1 MYARLIIVALGAW
14 LVLIITTVDREPQ
27 REAGPIW
34 GDFPAFFAAGQ
45 SVAAGDGSVELYD
58 PALQRARQDRVIG
71 SDSVFMP
78 YAYPP
83 QFAIAYVPFTH
94 VPYRVSYLVNSA
106 LMFAAL
112 AVALALMR
120 PMVSIIDRYPW
131 TTLAA
136 ATVFVPTTYALG
148 AGQNVTI
155 SIMLIAWVWRSLND
169 DRETTAG
176 VAVAL
181 LMFKPQYAVPLLG
194 LLLVGRHYRAVGA
207 ALAGT
212 ALIGVVNTLLVGTSW
227 LPDWLGTADRFVSV
241 DLDRWGL
248 YRLAPLGFFRA
259 VLGAESLMADVLG
272 GAVIAGTAAVL
283 IWLWHDHRAPLDLVM
298 SATAAGLLLTSLHSA
313 FYEAGLVTL
322 TVAVIVNRDPSRTWL
337 VPAMLAVG
345 FSQYLSFDLGW
356 SPLPPFVAALFV
368 TAVVQARQAAREPPG
383 RLRRGGTAPSP
394 DSISYD
400 PATTS
405 AMLSPVT
412 SSLPLT
418 ASTVD
423 W

>member
-1 MYARLIIVALGAW
+1 MLDTESPKAAMYARLIIVVLGAW

-34 GDFPAFFAAGQ
+34 GDFPAFYAAGQ
-45 SVAAGDGSVELYD
+45 SVAAGNGSAELYD
-58 PALQRARQDRVIG
+58 PVLQRARQDRVIG

-94 VPYRVSYLVNSA
+94 VPYRVSYLLNSA
-106 LMFAAL
+106 LVFAAL

-120 PMVSIIDRYPW
+120 PMVSVIDRYPW
-131 TTLAA
+131 ITLAA

-155 SIMLIAWVWRSLND
+155 SIMLIAWVWRSLHD
-169 DRETTAG
+169 DREAAAS
-176 VAVAL
+176 VAVAV

-194 LLLVGRHYRAVGA
+194 LLFVGRHFRAVGA

-212 ALIGVVNTLLVGTSW
+212 AFIGVVNTLVVGTSW
-227 LPDWLGTADRFVSV
+227 LPDWLGTANRFVSV

-259 VLGAESLMADVLG
+259 VLGADAAAADVLG
-272 GAVIAGTAAVL
+272 FAVIAAASIVL
-283 IWLWHDHRAPLDLVM
+283 AWLWFDHRAPLDLLM

-322 TVAVIVNRDPSRTWL
+322 TVAVIVNRDQSKAWL
-337 VPAMLAVG
+337 VPLTIAIG
-345 FSQYLSFDLGW
+345 FTQFASFDLGF

-368 TAVVQARQAAREPPG
+368 IAVLQAQRG
-383 RLRRGGTAPSP
+383 RSAVSADSGEPSP
-394 DSISYD
+394 
-400 PATTS
+400 AT
-405 AMLSPVT
+405 LSVAT
-412 SSLPLT
+412 G
-418 ASTVD
+418 
-423 W
+423 